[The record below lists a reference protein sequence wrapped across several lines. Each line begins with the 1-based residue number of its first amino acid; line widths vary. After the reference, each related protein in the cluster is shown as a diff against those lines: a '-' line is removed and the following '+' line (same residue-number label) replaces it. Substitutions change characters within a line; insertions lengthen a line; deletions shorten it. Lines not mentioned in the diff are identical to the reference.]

1 MLGRLIRWCC
11 PLLRDHKDS
20 GDTTREQDMTRH
32 FTLEYWVDENW
43 YVGKL
48 NEVPGVFGQGE
59 R

>member
-1 MLGRLIRWCC
+1 MVHQVVLSPAWG
-11 PLLRDHKDS
+11 HKDS
-20 GDTTREQDMTRH
+20 GVTTREQDMTRH
-32 FTLEYWVDENW
+32 FTLEYWVDE